1 MNDIILT
8 IIDSIMDEADSSNDD
23 ERVYTER
30 DLSIASAWGVIAVA
44 REIDPTLVEAILTEH
59 PSLMPPGD

>member
-1 MNDIILT
+1 
-8 IIDSIMDEADSSNDD
+8 MDEADSSNDD